1 MPTIEE
7 LDARLTALEE
17 LLNINQLQ
25 KEFHKVVIRY
35 AVFSSDNTKV
45 LSYNGF
51 KPTNNTSFYSI
62 KLFGSIGD
70 AKKELENSQHFKNL
84 KTSIKRL
91 RVTYEYYDD
100 EVLK

>member
-1 MPTIEE
+1 MPTLEE

-17 LLNINQLQ
+17 LLKINQLQ

-35 AVFSSDNTKV
+35 AVFSSDNVKV

-51 KPTNNTSFYSI
+51 KPTNDTGFYNI
-62 KLFGSIGD
+62 KLFGTISD
-70 AKKELENSQHFKNL
+70 AKKELENSKNFKNL

-91 RVTYEYYDD
+91 RITYELLE
-100 EVLK
+100 EV